1 MSIIAAKTWLKCYDF
16 LLPILFISSQ
26 LFFLCCMIN
35 ILMQM
40 KKLLTDLMNRLPQFI
55 TQSIDWYDGLDQSIF
70 FFLVFF
76 LEKTELD
83 LFAFCLL
90 QRD

>member
-1 MSIIAAKTWLKCYDF
+1 
-16 LLPILFISSQ
+16 
-26 LFFLCCMIN
+26 
-35 ILMQM
+35 MQM

>member
-1 MSIIAAKTWLKCYDF
+1 MLRFFTTHSFYLIAAIFSLLYDKHF
-16 LLPILFISSQ
+16 DANEKA
-26 LFFLCCMIN
+26 C
-35 ILMQM
+35 
-40 KKLLTDLMNRLPQFI
+40 NRFDESITPFI